1 MPFNRSNHSKFLNP
15 PILHDKLRIV
25 KIKEIK
31 SETPT
36 IKSFTFVDEKC
47 TETSPGQ
54 YVMVWI
60 PGIDEIP
67 MSLLRELNKNLMIAV
82 KSIGG
87 ASAALHELKKGD
99 VLGIRGPYGHGFTS
113 ITGNIM
119 IVGGGIGIAP
129 LVPLTKNLAN
139 PPTKITFILGATT
152 HEELLF
158 LDKIRMELSKN
169 DGRIIVA
176 TEDGSFGF
184 KGLATD
190 PIEQLLKKQK
200 FDMIFTCG
208 PEKMMKKMF
217 QLAEQYKTPIQASL
231 ERIMRCSIGLCGSCM
246 IGKFRVCK
254 DGPVFSSEQLREVK
268 NEFGTFKRDFS
279 GIKVKI

>member
-1 MPFNRSNHSKFLNP
+1 MPFNRSNQSKLLDQ

-36 IKSFTFVDEKC
+36 IKSFTFFDEKC

-67 MSLLRELNKNLMIAV
+67 MSLLRGLNESSMITV
-82 KSIGG
+82 KRIGG
-87 ASAALHELKKGD
+87 ASAALHELKNGD
-99 VLGIRGPYGHGFTS
+99 VLGIRGPYGRGFTL

-129 LVPLTKNLAN
+129 LAPLTKNLAKLPN
-139 PPTKITFILGATT
+139 KITFIFGATT
-152 HEELLF
+152 RDELLF
-158 LDKIRMELSKN
+158 LDKIRLELSN
-169 DGRIIVA
+169 DDKVIVA
-176 TEDGSFGF
+176 TEDGSFGL
-184 KGLATD
+184 KGFATD
-190 PIEQLLKKQK
+190 PIEQILTKEK

-254 DGPVFSSEQLREVK
+254 DGPVFTSEQLREVK

-279 GIKVKI
+279 GIKIKI

>member
-208 PEKMMKKMF
+208 PEKMMKTVLDFSIRKNIHAQF
-217 QLAEQYKTPIQASL
+217 SL
-231 ERIMRCSIGLCGSCM
+231 ERHIHCGIGVCGFCTCD
-246 IGKFRVCK
+246 GLLVCK
-254 DGPVFSSEQLREVK
+254 DGPIFNELQLKNVK
-268 NEFGTFKRDFS
+268 EFGNIKRTCD
-279 GIKVKI
+279 GRKTPV